1 MIPVAAT
8 VPSVRAL
15 EFQFSH
21 QIHYGLFLG
30 PLSVLGH
37 LERLWSGSEPA
48 ADVTPLQTTGWSPT
62 SSLGNRPALSAH

>member
-15 EFQFSH
+15 EFQFPN
-21 QIHYGLFLG
+21 QIHYDLFPV

-37 LERLWSGSEPA
+37 LERLWPGSEPA
-48 ADVTPLQTTGWSPT
+48 ADVAPLQTIGWSPT